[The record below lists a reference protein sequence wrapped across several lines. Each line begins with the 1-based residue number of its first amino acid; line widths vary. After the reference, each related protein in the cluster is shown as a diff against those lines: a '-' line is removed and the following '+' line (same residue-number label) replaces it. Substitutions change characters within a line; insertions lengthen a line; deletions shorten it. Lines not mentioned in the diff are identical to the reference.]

1 VADGGDFYDHVVSPF
16 EGVPADGSPCH
27 VAGSKCEE
35 NFDFRR
41 LGPRGTAL
49 LVSPWISAG
58 TVFQEPTGPTKTSQ
72 FEHSSISA
80 TITRLF
86 NLSGSLGPHDGFL
99 TERDAW
105 VSSGHPCDFETR
117 CCGPV
122 LSRTSLDWPCPV
134 CYRRRRRPPVP
145 NAVRPEGHGLPD
157 GPGSCPAADRDIASS
172 GISRQVSH
180 AMLNM
185 R

>member
-1 VADGGDFYDHVVSPF
+1 MADGGDFYDHVVSPF
-16 EGVPADGSPCH
+16 EGVPADGSSCH

-105 VSSGHPCDFETR
+105 VSSGHPCDFADSLLW
-117 CCGPV
+117 PSA
-122 LSRTSLDWPCPV
+122 LSD
-134 CYRRRRRPPVP
+134 
-145 NAVRPEGHGLPD
+145 LPRL
-157 GPGSCPAADRDIASS
+157 AADFS